1 MVATYVPQMFRAH
14 VPTPEH
20 PWWQVIIW
28 LIISILTDIIKIVC
42 LVNQWCDNTD
52 I

>member
-1 MVATYVPQMFRAH
+1 MVATHVPQMFIAH
-14 VPTPEH
+14 VPTPEY

-28 LIISILTDIIKIVC
+28 LVISILTDIIKIVC